1 MADLKQTLL
10 DAGFELISEHGF
22 AGIGIM
28 KIIQQANA
36 TKGSF
41 YHHFKSKEDFGR
53 QLLEDYFEDHLT
65 TVISYLSDESVPFAE
80 RVLKYF
86 EFWSD
91 SKVTGEFQVKCLVV
105 KLSGEIAGTSSSM
118 QSELDK
124 GAEKVI
130 NRMADYFTE
139 GNSLGVM
146 SVPEPYEASRSL
158 YAKWLGATLL
168 CAIQKDRSHLEQ
180 AMRETAQLV
189 GSK

>member
-10 DAGFELISEHGF
+10 NAGFELISEHGF

-53 QLLEDYFEDHLT
+53 QLLEDYFKVHLNTLSQYLEDSSIT
-65 TVISYLSDESVPFAE
+65 FEQRSI
-80 RVLKYF
+80 RYF
-86 EFWSD
+86 EFWSE
-91 SKVTGEFQVKCLVV
+91 SKVTEDFQIKCLVV
-105 KLSGEIAGTSSSM
+105 KLSGEISGTSSSM
-118 QSELDK
+118 QAELDN

-130 NRMADYFTE
+130 NRMAGYFTS
-139 GNSLGVM
+139 GNEQGLLTI
-146 SVPEPYEASRSL
+146 ENPYMASRTL

-168 CAIQKDRSHLEQ
+168 CAMQKDRTHLEQ
-180 AMRETAQLV
+180 AMTETKLLI
-189 GSK
+189 K